1 MDMKKIII
9 KKFHKLQGKRDLW
22 TIYNDF
28 LILSAITISNSID
41 LVNRKHREEQFL
53 QVESK
58 YSREEMIVFGEILG
72 ALTVAL
78 ETPGDILGEL
88 LMELDLG
95 SKLNG
100 QFFTPYH
107 LCELTA
113 QLTIDKDKLI
123 NEINEKGYI
132 TLNEPASGGGA
143 MIIAF
148 AEAMKSLGFNPQKQ
162 LIVTCNDLDIKSVY
176 MTYIQLSLL
185 GIPAIVEHMN
195 TLSLEKYSTWKTPG
209 YILRKVW

>member
-1 MDMKKIII
+1 MKKLMMN
-9 KKFHKLQGKRDLW
+9 KFKKLQGKRDLW
-22 TIYNDF
+22 SIYNDF
-28 LILSAITISNSID
+28 LIFTAISISNSVD
-41 LVNRKHREEQFL
+41 LANINNREKQFL
-53 QVESK
+53 ELESK
-58 YSREEMIVFGEILG
+58 YSKNEMKIFGEIFE
-72 ALTVAL
+72 ALTIAL

-107 LCELTA
+107 LCELTSR
-113 QLTIDKDKLI
+113 LVIDKDKLT
-123 NEINEKGYI
+123 NEINEKGYT

-148 AEAMKSLGFNPQKQ
+148 AEAMKELGFNPQRQ

-209 YILRKVW
+209 YILREIW